1 MDSREKLLEI
11 KGLKTYFNTEDGV
24 AKAVNGVDYHVYK
37 GETLGVVGESGSEI
51 GNISFDNEID
61 T

>member
-37 GETLGVVGESGSEI
+37 GETLVWLENQDPVNQSLHCLS
-51 GNISFDNEID
+51 
-61 T
+61 